1 HGEGQLRLVEPAP
14 GELELP
20 LRRPLQCGEQPQQ
33 RALAGPGRS
42 HEAQQLS
49 KLHVEAIDREHGMAG
64 VAVGQRPHVIA
75 RGSAHVWYLPWRLRI
90 TAFTARARASSQPPS
105 ARATA
110 NSPLPVS
117 STMAVVST
125 RVCPWTLPPT
135 MSDAPTSEMQRP
147 NPAATATR
155 TPGAASRSTA
165 RRACH
170 GPAPSE
176 RTW

>member
-49 KLHVEAIDREHGMAG
+49 RLHVEAIDREHGMAG

-90 TAFTARARASSQPPS
+90 TAFTARARASSQPAS

-110 NSPLPVS
+110 NCPLPVS

-125 RVCPWTLPPT
+125 RVWPAMLPPT
-135 MSDAPTSEMQRP
+135 ISAAPTSAMDRP
-147 NPAATATR
+147 KAAATATT
-155 TPGAASRSTA
+155 TPARASRRTA
-165 RRACH
+165 Q
-170 GPAPSE
+170 
-176 RTW
+176 RT